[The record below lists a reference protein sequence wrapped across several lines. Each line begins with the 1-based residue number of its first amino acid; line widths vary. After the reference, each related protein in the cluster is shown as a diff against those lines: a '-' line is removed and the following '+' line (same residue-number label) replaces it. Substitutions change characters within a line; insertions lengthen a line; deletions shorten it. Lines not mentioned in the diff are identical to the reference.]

1 LINGHD
7 HAVLVTTVLYKKIAL
22 GSFLTVSSNCDYG
35 MHELSFKYLNRCLLQ
50 LFDGHN
56 GNGAA
61 IYTKEN
67 LLSNIL
73 TAIPADLNRE
83 DWLAALPRAMVA
95 AFVKTDKDF
104 QTKGA

>member
-1 LINGHD
+1 MLE
-7 HAVLVTTVLYKKIAL
+7 L
-22 GSFLTVSSNCDYG
+22 GSPNKPNFLSAVA
-35 MHELSFKYLNRCLLQ
+35 LLQ

-67 LLSNIL
+67 LLNNVLS
-73 TAIPADLNRE
+73 AVPADLNRE
-83 DWLAALPRAMVA
+83 DWLAALPRALVA

-104 QTKGA
+104 QSKGV

>member
-1 LINGHD
+1 MDACDAGAGLLN
-7 HAVLVTTVLYKKIAL
+7 AAYKTKLAEFLVIPLLKI
-22 GSFLTVSSNCDYG
+22 S
-35 MHELSFKYLNRCLLQ
+35 MHVMQ
-50 LFDGHN
+50 IFDGHN
-56 GNGAA
+56 GSGAA

-73 TAIPADLNRE
+73 SAVPVDLNRE

-104 QTKGA
+104 QTKGLSRDS

>member
-1 LINGHD
+1 MSVFIW
-7 HAVLVTTVLYKKIAL
+7 KIAL
-22 GSFLTVSSNCDYG
+22 SVAWVIC
-35 MHELSFKYLNRCLLQ
+35 LQ

-67 LLSNIL
+67 LLNNIL
-73 TAIPADLNRE
+73 SAVPADLNRE
-83 DWLAALPRAMVA
+83 DWLAALPRALVA